1 MAHLWW
7 AAKRA
12 AVQMA
17 DLSIKGVRRILRSD
31 SALSALESVLV
42 VPLRARFVAL
52 FYFVLRL
59 GPPFRFSLLLSGYTV
74 QCDQLGKTY
83 PWSFRVHTNIE
94 RLVGGAALALALP
107 FLYSLILVLH
117 SRNVDAVPRST
128 LAVTA
133 SLFGVIQPLQN
144 RRFRA
149 VRSDI
154 DGQIIL
160 DVAPCEP
167 HDQTF
172 SYPGARTALNIPVI
186 LYGICAG
193 AAFEQMVDLY
203 RCFVFHYNPVDLI
216 QLENLFQGHFLFSY
230 WRLRQLPV
238 LGGRA
243 FTDLG

>member
-1 MAHLWW
+1 MNLCIAAFLYAVFLIGLTIAADLIMAHLWW

-52 FYFVLRL
+52 FYFALRL

-133 SLFGVIQPLQN
+133 SLFRVIQPLQN
-144 RRFRA
+144 RVTMA
-149 VRSDI
+149 SAKTTI
-154 DGQIIL
+154 KK
-160 DVAPCEP
+160 
-167 HDQTF
+167 
-172 SYPGARTALNIPVI
+172 LN
-186 LYGICAG
+186 
-193 AAFEQMVDLY
+193 
-203 RCFVFHYNPVDLI
+203 
-216 QLENLFQGHFLFSY
+216 
-230 WRLRQLPV
+230 
-238 LGGRA
+238 
-243 FTDLG
+243 